1 MKFAVVAAVAASLI
15 VGGCSY
21 AAKPIAVGSYNVYSS
36 YDGKLPGKYLLY
48 VEAAPLDRPI
58 KPSDFNC
65 SAHTFPLQ
73 LSGSF
78 AESVRQTLTN
88 VVAEIEVVQTPVDRT
103 ELAKRSARGMIVVRG
118 ESVDGRLRVVPGFWT
133 AGIETDVEIVASITV
148 DGKQGRLL
156 GSTVS
161 GLGHSQGDA
170 GFACGGGGAALADAA
185 GKSVE
190 QTLTRLG
197 EALVNSERVRGT

>member
-1 MKFAVVAAVAASLI
+1 MKLLTAAL
-15 VGGCSY
+15 VGALLLSGCSY
-21 AAKPIAVGSYNVYSS
+21 AAKPIAVGSFNVYSS
-36 YDGKLPGKYLLY
+36 YDGKLAGKYLLY
-48 VEAAPLDRPI
+48 VDAASLDRPI

-73 LSGSF
+73 LSASF
-78 AESVRQTLTN
+78 AESVRQTLSN
-88 VVAEIEVVQTPVDRT
+88 VVAEIEVMPAPVDRT
-103 ELAKRSARGMIVVRG
+103 ELAKRGARGMILVRG

-133 AGIETDVEIVASITV
+133 NGIETDVEIVASITV
-148 DGKQGRLL
+148 DGRQGRLL

-161 GLGHSQGDA
+161 GLGHAQGDA
-170 GFACGGGGAALADAA
+170 GFACGGGGVALADAA

-197 EALVNSERVRGT
+197 EALVNSERVRG